1 MEWLAGFI
9 AFVIASI
16 AGLFPAHMLA
26 YRAAPLPHTG
36 ATVLFAGDMMFDRT
50 IRTAIEEKGGD
61 YIFSCIND
69 VLRDSDLVVANLEG
83 PITSTSSVSV
93 GSPVGG
99 KNNYTFTFATS
110 TAALLARHNIRL
122 VNIGNNH
129 IMNFSRW
136 GLEETKRYLD
146 EAGVGYFGDPGRQTI
161 VKARFS
167 GLSLTFINYNEFNP
181 STGSGQAASTTI
193 AQIRAARE
201 SGGIPVV
208 YTHWG
213 IEYATTSSAYSRE
226 LAHRFIDAGAEIV
239 IGSHPHVVEEHE
251 MYRGKNIYYSLG
263 NFIFDQYWN
272 DDVRNGL
279 LVRVEFSASGVQSV
293 QEIPIRL
300 EQDRRTC
307 PVR

>member
-1 MEWLAGFI
+1 MEWLAGII
-9 AFVIASI
+9 AFLIASV
-16 AGLFPAHMLA
+16 AGVFPANLLA
-26 YRAAPLPHTG
+26 YRAAPLPKAPS
-36 ATVLFAGDMMFDRT
+36 ATVLFGGDMMFDRS
-50 IRTAIEEKGGD
+50 IRTTMNEKGGD
-61 YIFSCIND
+61 YIFSCID
-69 VLRDSDLVVANLEG
+69 SVLDDADMVVANLEG

-99 KNNYTFTFATS
+99 KNNFTFTFAPS

-136 GLEETKRYLD
+136 GLGETKRYLD

-161 VKARFS
+161 VKARFG
-167 GLSLTFINYNEFNP
+167 GLSLTFINYNEFEG
-181 STGSGQAASTTI
+181 GSMASTTV
-193 AQIRAARE
+193 AQIRATHE
-201 SGGIPVV
+201 SGEIPVV

-226 LAHRFIDAGAEIV
+226 LAHRFIDEGAEIV

-263 NFIFDQYWN
+263 NFIFDQYWE
-272 DDVRNGL
+272 DAVRNGL
-279 LVRVEFSASGVQSV
+279 LLRVGFDSLGVRSV

-307 PVR
+307 LLQ